1 MQKGSPFLRIFR
13 KKAAFNVLS
22 KPHQSE
28 RCALCAHRA
37 QNSILKS
44 THFVLP
50 EHKTVSPHH
59 PRRAFCALRAQNSA
73 PHALPRR
80 ISRPAGAKQPTA
92 RTPPAHFAPCGR
104 ETAHRTQ
111 ASQTLPPRTAANR
124 RRRLSRPQT
133 RNNFDRKSPRH
144 ARGDLHFSLCA
155 CRSRPAGGKARS
167 RVQSLSKTKGNGF
180 AVPFRFRIYIR
191 LSPPVPSSLRRWGGS
206 CRR

>member
-1 MQKGSPFLRIFR
+1 MRFLRPPGAKQHS
-13 KKAAFNVLS
+13 KK
-22 KPHQSE
+22 H
-28 RCALCAHRA
+28 
-37 QNSILKS
+37 
-44 THFVLP
+44 
-50 EHKTVSPHH
+50 
-59 PRRAFCALRAQNSA
+59 AFCAPRSQNSVSA
-73 PHALPRR
+73 PPQAR
-80 ISRPAGAKQPTA
+80 ILRSSSAKQRPA
-92 RTPPAHFAPCGR
+92 RTPPAPFAPSGR

-124 RRRLSRPQT
+124 RRRLSHPQT

-167 RVQSLSKTKGNGF
+167 RVQSLSKTKGNGK

-191 LSPPVPSSLRRWGGS
+191 LSPPAPSSLRRWGGS

>member
-44 THFVLP
+44 AHFALP

-59 PRRAFCALRAQNSA
+59 PRRAFCALRAQNSP
-73 PHALPRR
+73 PHPSVADFRV
-80 ISRPAGAKQPTA
+80 
-92 RTPPAHFAPCGR
+92 
-104 ETAHRTQ
+104 
-111 ASQTLPPRTAANR
+111 R
-124 RRRLSRPQT
+124 RREIILIVISNDMRVGHDSSQAASVE
-133 RNNFDRKSPRH
+133 F
-144 ARGDLHFSLCA
+144 ARRQRA
-155 CRSRPAGGKARS
+155 NYARS
-167 RVQSLSKTKGNGF
+167 GLQSPSKMKGNGK
-180 AVPFRFRIYIR
+180 AVPFRFRICTI
-191 LSPPVPSSLRRWGGS
+191 LSPPAPSSSRRWGGS

>member
-1 MQKGSPFLRIFR
+1 MRIFR

-28 RCALCAHRA
+28 RCAFCAHRA

-59 PRRAFCALRAQNSA
+59 PRRAFCAFQAQNSA
-73 PHALPRR
+73 PHALPQR

-92 RTPPAHFAPCGR
+92 PKRRRLCRRARRQTGVADFRVRRREIILIVISNDMRVGNDSSQAASVEFA
-104 ETAHRTQ
+104 
-111 ASQTLPPRTAANR
+111 R
-124 RRRLSRPQT
+124 RRRA
-133 RNNFDRKSPRH
+133 NY
-144 ARGDLHFSLCA
+144 
-155 CRSRPAGGKARS
+155 ARS
-167 RVQSLSKTKGNGF
+167 GLQSPSKMKGNGF
-180 AVPFRFRIYIR
+180 AVPFHFRICTI
-191 LSPPVPSSLRRWGGS
+191 LSPPVPSSSRRWGGS

>member
-1 MQKGSPFLRIFR
+1 MRLLRPPGAKQHS
-13 KKAAFNVLS
+13 KKHAS
-22 KPHQSE
+22 
-28 RCALCAHRA
+28 CAPRA
-37 QNSILKS
+37 QNS
-44 THFVLP
+44 V
-50 EHKTVSPHH
+50 
-59 PRRAFCALRAQNSA
+59 SA
-73 PHALPRR
+73 PPQAR
-80 ISRPAGAKQPTA
+80 ILRSSSAKQRPA

-167 RVQSLSKTKGNGF
+167 RVQSLSKMKGNGF
-180 AVPFRFRIYIR
+180 AVLFHFRICTI
-191 LSPPVPSSLRRWGGS
+191 LSPPVPSSSRRWGGS
-206 CRR
+206 SRRQSP

>member
-1 MQKGSPFLRIFR
+1 MRLLRPPDAKQHS
-13 KKAAFNVLS
+13 KKHAF
-22 KPHQSE
+22 
-28 RCALCAHRA
+28 CAPRA
-37 QNSILKS
+37 QNS
-44 THFVLP
+44 V
-50 EHKTVSPHH
+50 
-59 PRRAFCALRAQNSA
+59 SA
-73 PHALPRR
+73 PPQAR
-80 ISRPAGAKQPTA
+80 ILRSSSAKQRPA
-92 RTPPAHFAPCGR
+92 RTPPVPFAPSGR

-111 ASQTLPPRTAANR
+111 ASQTFPPRTAANR

-167 RVQSLSKTKGNGF
+167 RVQSPSKMKGNGK
-180 AVPFRFRIYIR
+180 AVPFHFRICTI

>member
-1 MQKGSPFLRIFR
+1 MRIFR

-22 KPHQSE
+22 KPHQTE
-28 RCALCAHRA
+28 RCAFCAHRA

-73 PHALPRR
+73 PHALPGAFRAPRARNSPPHPSVAVFRVRR
-80 ISRPAGAKQPTA
+80 REIILIVISNDMRVGNDSSQAASVE
-92 RTPPAHFAPCGR
+92 FA
-104 ETAHRTQ
+104 
-111 ASQTLPPRTAANR
+111 R
-124 RRRLSRPQT
+124 RRRA
-133 RNNFDRKSPRH
+133 NY
-144 ARGDLHFSLCA
+144 
-155 CRSRPAGGKARS
+155 ARS
-167 RVQSLSKTKGNGF
+167 GLQSPSKMKGNGF

>member
-50 EHKTVSPHH
+50 ERKTAPRTHSPG
-59 PRRAFCALRAQNSA
+59 AFRALRARNSP
-73 PHALPRR
+73 PHPSVADFRVRR
-80 ISRPAGAKQPTA
+80 REIILIVISNDMRVGNDSSQAVSVE
-92 RTPPAHFAPCGR
+92 FA
-104 ETAHRTQ
+104 
-111 ASQTLPPRTAANR
+111 R
-124 RRRLSRPQT
+124 RRRA
-133 RNNFDRKSPRH
+133 NY
-144 ARGDLHFSLCA
+144 
-155 CRSRPAGGKARS
+155 ARS
-167 RVQSLSKTKGNGF
+167 GLQSPSKMKGNGF
-180 AVPFRFRIYIR
+180 AVPFHFRICTI
-191 LSPPVPSSLRRWGGS
+191 LSPPVPSSLRRWDGS

>member
-1 MQKGSPFLRIFR
+1 MRLLRSPGAKQHS
-13 KKAAFNVLS
+13 KKHAF
-22 KPHQSE
+22 
-28 RCALCAHRA
+28 CAPRA
-37 QNSILKS
+37 QNS
-44 THFVLP
+44 V
-50 EHKTVSPHH
+50 
-59 PRRAFCALRAQNSA
+59 SA
-73 PHALPRR
+73 PPQAR
-80 ISRPAGAKQPTA
+80 ILRSSSTKQRPA

-167 RVQSLSKTKGNGF
+167 GVQFYRRDGF
-180 AVPFRFRIYIR
+180 AISPIISKAGILFERIPAFET
-191 LSPPVPSSLRRWGGS
+191 SVDEPLRP
-206 CRR
+206 

>member
-28 RCALCAHRA
+28 RCAFCAHRA

-59 PRRAFCALRAQNSA
+59 PRRAFCALRAQNSP
-73 PHALPRR
+73 PHPSVADFRVRR
-80 ISRPAGAKQPTA
+80 RKIILTVISNDMRVGNDSSQAASVE
-92 RTPPAHFAPCGR
+92 FA
-104 ETAHRTQ
+104 
-111 ASQTLPPRTAANR
+111 R
-124 RRRLSRPQT
+124 RRRA
-133 RNNFDRKSPRH
+133 NY
-144 ARGDLHFSLCA
+144 
-155 CRSRPAGGKARS
+155 ARS
-167 RVQSLSKTKGNGF
+167 GLQSPSKMKGNGK
-180 AVPFRFRIYIR
+180 AVPFHFRICTI
-191 LSPPVPSSLRRWGGS
+191 LSPPVPSSSRRWGGS

>member
-50 EHKTVSPHH
+50 EHKTAPRTHSPG
-59 PRRAFCALRAQNSA
+59 AFRALRARNSP
-73 PHALPRR
+73 PHPSVADFRVRR
-80 ISRPAGAKQPTA
+80 REIILIVISNDMRVGNDSSQAVSVE
-92 RTPPAHFAPCGR
+92 FA
-104 ETAHRTQ
+104 
-111 ASQTLPPRTAANR
+111 R
-124 RRRLSRPQT
+124 RRRA
-133 RNNFDRKSPRH
+133 NY
-144 ARGDLHFSLCA
+144 
-155 CRSRPAGGKARS
+155 ARS
-167 RVQSLSKTKGNGF
+167 GLQSPSKMKGNGF
-180 AVPFRFRIYIR
+180 AVPFHFRICTI

>member
-28 RCALCAHRA
+28 RCAFCAHRA

-50 EHKTVSPHH
+50 EHKTMS
-59 PRRAFCALRAQNSA
+59 S
-73 PHALPRR
+73 HALPRR

-92 RTPPAHFAPCGR
+92 P
-104 ETAHRTQ
+104 
-111 ASQTLPPRTAANR
+111 R

-167 RVQSLSKTKGNGF
+167 RVQSPSKMKGNGF
-180 AVPFRFRIYIR
+180 AVPFHFRICTI
-191 LSPPVPSSLRRWGGS
+191 LSPPAPSSLRRWGGS

>member
-1 MQKGSPFLRIFR
+1 MRLLRPPGAKQHS
-13 KKAAFNVLS
+13 KK
-22 KPHQSE
+22 H
-28 RCALCAHRA
+28 
-37 QNSILKS
+37 
-44 THFVLP
+44 
-50 EHKTVSPHH
+50 
-59 PRRAFCALRAQNSA
+59 AFCALRAQNSVSA
-73 PHALPRR
+73 PPQAR
-80 ISRPAGAKQPTA
+80 ISRSSSARQRPA

-167 RVQSLSKTKGNGF
+167 RVQSPSKMKGNGF
-180 AVPFRFRIYIR
+180 AVPFHFRIYIR
-191 LSPPVPSSLRRWGGS
+191 LSPPVPSSSRRPGGS
-206 CRR
+206 SRRQSP

>member
-1 MQKGSPFLRIFR
+1 MQILIQNYHSTPQR
-13 KKAAFNVLS
+13 KKVAPFCAFSAKNHRSNFLS
-22 KPHQSE
+22 PPHQTE
-28 RCALCAHRA
+28 RCAFRA
-37 QNSILKS
+37 PQARNSIPPD

-59 PRRAFCALRAQNSA
+59 PPGAHFALHRRAFCALRAQNSA

-80 ISRPAGAKQPTA
+80 ISRPPGAKQPS
-92 RTPPAHFAPCGR
+92 RTP
-104 ETAHRTQ
+104 

-167 RVQSLSKTKGNGF
+167 RAQSPLKRKGT
-180 AVPFRFRIYIR
+180 AKPFPFV
-191 LSPPVPSSLRRWGGS
+191 LELV
-206 CRR
+206 

>member
-1 MQKGSPFLRIFR
+1 MRLLRPPGAKQHS
-13 KKAAFNVLS
+13 KKHAF
-22 KPHQSE
+22 
-28 RCALCAHRA
+28 CAPRA
-37 QNSILKS
+37 QNS
-44 THFVLP
+44 V
-50 EHKTVSPHH
+50 
-59 PRRAFCALRAQNSA
+59 SA
-73 PHALPRR
+73 PPQAR
-80 ISRPAGAKQPTA
+80 ILRSSSTKQRPA

-133 RNNFDRKSPRH
+133 QNNFDRKSPRH

-155 CRSRPAGGKARS
+155 CRSRPVGGKARS